1 MSRQGATP
9 EQRARYKT
17 ALSEALRAGYAVLED
32 GGEAMDAAVAA
43 VASMEGEYTRRFEP
57 AGLADDILVQIVRF
71 STQAEDRFLMSLAR

>member
-17 ALSEALRAGYAVLED
+17 ALSEALKAGYAVLED

-57 AGLADDILVQIVRF
+57 AGLADDMLAQIVRF
-71 STQAEDRFLMSLAR
+71 STQAEDRYSMLLAR